1 MDSIKIKTFDD
12 IAEGMSGEFTKTLS
26 DQDFR
31 IFAEVSG
38 DHNPIHVDEAYAKT
52 TIFGGRIAHGMH
64 TASMISAALGSVFPG
79 PGWVYIEQN
88 LKFKAPVPIG
98 SEVTAVV
105 VATKLIPEKGFVEFA
120 TTCRVNGK
128 VVLDGTAILMA
139 PREKKAAA

>member
-26 DQDFR
+26 DQDVR